1 MTLVLP
7 SKVTGWLIC
16 TKARLS
22 ICPCQETCLTDKDK
36 PSLKGQGQSKVN
48 KKNEDT
54 VIVCLAD

>member
-16 TKARLS
+16 TKTRLS

-36 PSLKGQGQSKVN
+36 PSLKGQGQKCPSKQS
-48 KKNEDT
+48 K
-54 VIVCLAD
+54 